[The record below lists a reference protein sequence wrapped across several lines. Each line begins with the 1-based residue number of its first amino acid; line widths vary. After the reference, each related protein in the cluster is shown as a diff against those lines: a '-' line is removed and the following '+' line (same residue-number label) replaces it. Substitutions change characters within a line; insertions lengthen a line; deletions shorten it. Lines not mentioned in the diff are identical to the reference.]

1 MPIRRVRKSCYQ
13 WGHHG
18 KIYCGPGARAKAERQ
33 GRAAYAHGYL
43 GEGSGDTS
51 FGDIARKRVSQ
62 QLAEEQIVETR
73 IVPIRTTPT
82 FTEDWVL
89 FVTRG
94 KNLSGLEAGRVLIDI
109 DPRLDGEPLAGLL
122 WAFENGRPTITHVWV
137 DPDVQHRGVGRL
149 LIDAYKRFVSKRV
162 IMIGPFSTA
171 GRSFAQRSGAEIVE
185 ERRSRYVRESFM
197 PRSEFILAGNKALD
211 AISNLDEVPPGYL
224 QGDALRDAT
233 YRALEAGAEPP
244 LEYIGAGATGIVFC
258 DPSFAFKV
266 ARHRRG
272 HTLEDEA
279 EWLETAASIPEVAPY
294 VAHLER
300 WDPEQRVI
308 VRECVRGDRGTW
320 GGSSKIHALWDQIA
334 PYMLAEGWT
343 MPELKEDSVIFVDRV
358 PKIVDAGMVSRI
370 SNRLLGYVED
380 VLDGRITPDE
390 YEDWSTLAFYVRRE
404 FGQKEGL
411 DEKRANLILERLYE
425 LGARRD

>member
-1 MPIRRVRKSCYQ
+1 MPVRRVGKGCYQ

-18 KIYCGPGARAKAERQ
+18 KVYCGPGARAKAERQ
-33 GRAAYAHGYL
+33 GRAAYSHGYRGREMRESAL
-43 GEGSGDTS
+43 PHNAVKLHVSGANPYLFDL
-51 FGDIARKRVSQ
+51 DPY
-62 QLAEEQIVETR
+62 QLI
-73 IVPIRTTPT
+73 
-82 FTEDWVL
+82 FTE
-89 FVTRG
+89 TG
-94 KNLSGLEAGRVLIDI
+94 QSSGPYLG
-109 DPRLDGEPLAGLL
+109 DPNDPIL
-122 WAFENGRPTITHVWV
+122 AFENARGIHVIDGHHRTLLARRENRPVRGILVPETVYRKMLVLGIHPSDMTREFAWWV
-137 DPDVQHRGVGRL
+137 KTGRL
-149 LIDAYKRFVSKRV
+149 PSEPVRRR
-162 IMIGPFSTA
+162 T
-171 GRSFAQRSGAEIVE
+171 REI
-185 ERRSRYVRESFM
+185 REQSFM
-197 PRSEFILAGNKALD
+197 PTSPFILAGNKALD

-224 QGDALRDAT
+224 HGDALRDAA

-258 DPSFAFKV
+258 DPRFAFKV

-279 EWLETAASIPEVAPY
+279 EWLETAAGIPEVTPY
-294 VAHLER
+294 VAYLER
-300 WDPEQRVI
+300 WDPKQRVI

-343 MPELKEDSVIFVDRV
+343 MPELKEDSVIFVDGV

-411 DEKRANLILERLYE
+411 DERRANLILERLYE